1 MGKITDIKPQA
12 KNKGRVNIFVDGEY
26 FCALEKLTA
35 LEYRLKVGD
44 EIDGD
49 TLRAASLDSERTAA
63 FDRAAKYIGLRPRT
77 EKEMRDYLFTK
88 GYDEDTVAYVVDK
101 LKSYGYI
108 DDAEFSRVYI
118 DYVSHRYGK
127 RKIEADL
134 KAKGV
139 SSEIIDAALEEADD
153 QSEAVAKLSE
163 KYLRTHPPDMR
174 KLIAYLMSKGF
185 DYETIKAGT
194 ADIDLGGG
202 DD

>member
-1 MGKITDIKPQA
+1 MGKITDIKPQT
-12 KNKGRVNIFVDGEY
+12 KNKSRANIFIDGEY
-26 FCALEKLTA
+26 FCALEKLTV
-35 LEYRLKVGD
+35 LEHRLKVGD
-44 EIDGD
+44 EIDGEA
-49 TLRAASLDSERTAA
+49 LRDAISDSERTAA
-63 FDRAAKYIGLRPRT
+63 FDRAAKYVGLRPRT
-77 EKEMRDYLFTK
+77 EKEMRDYLLGK
-88 GYDEDTVAYVVDK
+88 GYDDDTVDYVVEK

-108 DDAEFSRVYI
+108 DDAEFARVYI

-139 SSEIIDAALEEADD
+139 SGEIIDSALEEADD
-153 QSEAVAKLSE
+153 QSEAVARLSE

-174 KLIAYLMSKGF
+174 KLIAFLMSKGF

-194 ADIDLGGG
+194 ADIDLGG